1 MKFQK
6 WSKSEA
12 LGSNYT
18 FKDGL
23 AGYNAVFPN
32 ICALNSFKY
41 SANNFYIHFAL
52 THCILMII
60 F

>member
-12 LGSNYT
+12 LRSNYT

-23 AGYNAVFPN
+23 AGYNTVFPN
-32 ICALNSFKY
+32 KCALNSFKY
-41 SANNFYIHFAL
+41 SANNFIYILLRH
-52 THCILMII
+52 IVY
-60 F
+60 